1 MARARMTMKKAMPD
15 VAGGTVSVSGW
26 PEVLGADLVGGGD
39 WLRLE
44 RLHWRDAQGRH
55 RSWESVRRV
64 RGHGAVAMAAVLH
77 PSERL
82 LVVRQFRPP
91 AAGFVLEFPAG
102 LIDAGEDPAAAA
114 VRELREE
121 TGYCG
126 EVRELLPASFSSPGL
141 SREAVHLAV
150 LAVDETVVANRLPQ
164 PCPEAGEDVVALL
177 VPLRGLRDFLLDA
190 AAHGDLLDAK
200 LLLFAAGLAASQECG
215 R

>member
-1 MARARMTMKKAMPD
+1 MTTKKGMLDAASGAEP
-15 VAGGTVSVSGW
+15 VSGR
-26 PEVLGADLVGGGD
+26 PEVLGADPVGAGD
-39 WLRLE
+39 WLHLE
-44 RLHWRDAQGRH
+44 RLHWRDARGH
-55 RSWESVRRV
+55 RRTWESVRRV

-141 SREAVHLAV
+141 SREAVHLVV
-150 LAVDETVVANRLPQ
+150 LAVDEAAAANRLPQ

-177 VPLRGLRDFLLDA
+177 VPLRGLMGFLLDA

-200 LLLFAAGLAASQECG
+200 LLHFAAGLAASPERG